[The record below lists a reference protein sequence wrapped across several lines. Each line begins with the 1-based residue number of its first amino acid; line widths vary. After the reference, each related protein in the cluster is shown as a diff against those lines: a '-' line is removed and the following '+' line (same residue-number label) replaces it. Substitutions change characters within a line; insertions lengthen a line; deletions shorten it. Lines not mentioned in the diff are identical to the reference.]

1 MKYTVVLVITA
12 ASLLL
17 QACNESP
24 EPTASNKP
32 VPELAKADIVYER
45 KQDMAQI
52 ARGGK
57 IYQQSCAECHGTQA
71 EGAPNWHKPGPDG
84 KYPPPAL
91 NGTAHAWHHP
101 MAALKHTIREGT
113 QAIGG
118 SMPGWKDQLSEQDVE
133 DVIAWFQAKWP
144 DDLYQAWA
152 RNDARSRTAMQK
164 EK

>member
-1 MKYTVVLVITA
+1 MKRVFTVLTVSV
-12 ASLLL
+12 LL
-17 QACNESP
+17 QACNEPPAPATGKKSV
-24 EPTASNKP
+24 T
-32 VPELAKADIVYER
+32 ELSKAEQVFPRYHDL
-45 KQDMAQI
+45 AQI

-57 IYQQSCAECHGTQA
+57 IYQQNCAECHGSQA

-113 QAIGG
+113 QVIGG

-152 RNDARSRTAMQK
+152 RNDARSRTTGQK
-164 EK
+164 GK